1 MTGFWIFGA
10 ALAAL
15 ALVLLLRP
23 LLFSG
28 KGGKVRRD
36 DANISIYKDQLREL
50 DADLAAGKLA
60 PADHARSRAELEARL
75 LQDVAPQEVR
85 ASASPDV
92 TSSRRGARRLIVT
105 LALAVPLS
113 AAALYLG
120 VGNPG
125 ALGPRSDPHTFD
137 AQQLTA
143 LVERLA
149 ARMREKP
156 DDAEGWKL
164 LGRSYVALGRFPEA
178 LDAYA
183 KAAVLKPRDADLL
196 ADLADVLAT
205 TRSTRLQGEPEKLVL
220 RALEIDPQNLKALA
234 LAGTAAFDRKDY
246 AAAARYWQRMLP
258 LVEPGSEDARQI
270 QGSIAEARSLGGVPA
285 AAAARALQGKVSLS
299 KKLATQAAPDDLVFI
314 FARAVEGPPMPL
326 AVKRVRVRDLPLE
339 FALDDSM
346 AMAPGMNLSAH
357 PRVVVGA
364 RISKSGQ
371 PTAQPGDLQ
380 GFSAPVA
387 NDARNVTVVID
398 SAVK

>member
-15 ALVLLLRP
+15 ALALLLRP

-28 KGGKVRRD
+28 KAGKVGRD

-75 LQDVAPQEVR
+75 LQDVAPQARESAPPRGGTR
-85 ASASPDV
+85 A
-92 TSSRRGARRLIVT
+92 LIVT

-149 ARMREKP
+149 ARMRDKP

-178 LDAYA
+178 LGAYS
-183 KAAVLKPRDADLL
+183 KAAALKPRDAELL

-205 TRSTRLQGEPEKLVL
+205 TRSERLQGEPEKLVL

-270 QGSIAEARSLGGVPA
+270 QGSIAEARSLGGVA
-285 AAAARALQGKVSLS
+285 QRALNGRVSIS
-299 KKLATQAAPDDLVFI
+299 KKLAAQAAPDDLVFI

-357 PRVVVGA
+357 ARVVVGA

-398 SAVK
+398 SVAK